1 MEILSYT
8 EVMDAFAYAIV
19 EAMEDHPE
27 WVKDYEA
34 ETGRSAYEKD
44 A

>member
-8 EVMDAFAYAIV
+8 EAMDTFAHLIV
-19 EAMEDHPE
+19 TAMEDHPE

-34 ETGRSAYEKD
+34 ETGRSAHEST
-44 A
+44 